1 MIDGLAYAV
10 IAVSLLVGLAT
21 IGLALADRRPLTLL
35 AYGLVLVEAAAL
47 IQVLVCIVQAVRGER
62 PDEAATFVG
71 YALTSLLVPPVG
83 AVWALSD
90 KSKWGTGAAGVAAL
104 VLAVLTVRMLQV
116 WG

>member
-1 MIDGLAYAV
+1 VIDGLAYAV
-10 IAVSLLVGLAT
+10 IVVSLVVGLGI
-21 IGLALADRRPLTLL
+21 IGLAVADRRPLTLL
-35 AYGLVLVEAAAL
+35 AYGLVTIEAAAL
-47 IQVLVCIVQAVRGER
+47 VQVLVAIVQVVRGER
-62 PDEAATFVG
+62 PDEPATFVG

-104 VLAVLTVRMLQV
+104 VLSVLTVRMLQV